1 MPVLLAGAAALPAAA
16 QDLPAAIADAL
27 ATAPA
32 LAEAEADAKAAA
44 ARADRA
50 RAEGNPLLRVE
61 GTAGYGRIDN
71 GGFFGITADNVT
83 PLALQATAEMP
94 LYAGGRIASAIAQAK
109 GGAAAAKAGADQARL
124 QTIVQ
129 AVATYSDVLA
139 ARKLSARFGQLVT
152 QLTEVERQ
160 AGLRFKAGEIP
171 SSEVAQARARRAG
184 AQAALAQA
192 EGRRASAEN
201 AYQRLTGKAPGVLAP
216 LPVPPAVPA
225 SLDAALDL
233 ARSGNPALKQ
243 VEQGTTVARAG
254 VRAAKAEGLPMVGA
268 YAEAAHVRDQ
278 FFPDYRADSVAVGVR
293 GRWTLMAGGRVSS
306 AVRAADAD
314 LDAAE
319 ARERQARLALDGM
332 VIDAWTGLEIAQR
345 ALDASRLA
353 HEAAAEALRGKRLEA
368 KVGSVPTLA
377 VLDAEREAAEAE
389 AALIEAE
396 GRRQVAAWHL
406 NALTGS
412 VAQ

>member
-1 MPVLLAGAAALPAAA
+1 MPVLLAGAAASPAAA

-27 ATAPA
+27 ATAPV
-32 LAEAEADAKAAA
+32 LAEAEAGAKAAA
-44 ARADRA
+44 ARTDRA

-184 AQAALAQA
+184 AEAALAQA

-201 AYQRLTGKAPGVLAP
+201 AYQRLTGKAPGALAP

-319 ARERQARLALDGM
+319 ARERQARLALDGT
-332 VIDAWTGLEIAQR
+332 VIDAWTGLETAQR